1 MTNKDAAEW
10 LDLIRQERDIRA
22 SDSASPTT
30 AKMFRAQSEALTK
43 AIVILKA
50 LEENE

>member
-1 MTNKDAAEW
+1 MTNKDAVDW

-30 AKMFRAQSEALTK
+30 ARMFRAQSEALTK
-43 AIVILKA
+43 AITVLKV
-50 LEENE
+50 LEEKD

>member
-1 MTNKDAAEW
+1 MTNKDATEW

-22 SDSASPTT
+22 TDSPSPAT

-43 AIVILKA
+43 AITVLKV
-50 LEENE
+50 LEEKD